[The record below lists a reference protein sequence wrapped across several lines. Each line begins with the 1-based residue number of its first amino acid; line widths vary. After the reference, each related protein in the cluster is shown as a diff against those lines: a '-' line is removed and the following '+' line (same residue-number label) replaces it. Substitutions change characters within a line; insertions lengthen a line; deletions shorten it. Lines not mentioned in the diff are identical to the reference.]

1 MGYRSWTPR
10 LVHGFADIGGRWI
23 SWSSTGYGLCCRF
36 HKSIMHRSIA
46 ADLCMHTVGHLRS
59 IDSCDGSTARFS
71 ALYFVFFTGLP
82 PPVFCGFEIHLGQE
96 QWISIL
102 LFDISSIFLRL
113 FSTWLRC
120 HFDFTSTFFSTF
132 LYFFP
137 RLFVDF
143 SSTFRRLFFD
153 FATFPQLILVRASS
167 SSGPR
172 AVTRLTVYRPPQV
185 RRHAV
190 VGSGT

>member
-1 MGYRSWTPR
+1 MVTSRPPEG
-10 LVHGFADIGGRWI
+10 
-23 SWSSTGYGLCCRF
+23 TGYGLCCRF
-36 HKSIMHRSIA
+36 HKSTMHRSIA
-46 ADLCMHTVGHLRS
+46 SDLCMHTVGHLRS

-71 ALYFVFFTGLP
+71 ALYFVFFTGLH

-120 HFDFTSTFFSTF
+120 HFDFTSTFFLLFRIFFRDFSSTF
-132 LYFFP
+132 L

-143 SSTFRRLFFD
+143 SLTLRLF
-153 FATFPQLILVRASS
+153 PNCSL
-167 SSGPR
+167 
-172 AVTRLTVYRPPQV
+172 
-185 RRHAV
+185 
-190 VGSGT
+190 